1 MGIIIDIIFI
11 IIVGLIILIN
21 LLFRSVVK
29 TTKNI
34 KNEANLSG
42 FEIARKVSSKFCQEE
57 PHIIKKSGKYLDYY
71 NKDRNV
77 IKLSPDVFD
86 GETIYA
92 GVTAFNV
99 ALETDPERKNVA
111 VGHKINSFLVI
122 ASYLFIILGAF
133 ANNILVIRLGLVLFI
148 LTCIIEFVLISSLFK
163 SEEELNK
170 LYEFIKKEK
179 LIKPVESY
187 KDYNL
192 LLILSK
198 LAILP
203 YNFINYFR

>member
-1 MGIIIDIIFI
+1 MIIDILFI
-11 IIVGLIILIN
+11 IVVALIILIN
-21 LLFRSVVK
+21 MLFRSVVK

-42 FEIARKVSSKFCQEE
+42 FEIARKISSKFCDEE
-57 PHIIKKSGKYLDYY
+57 PHIIKKSGKYLDHY

-77 IKLSPDVFD
+77 IKLSPEVFD
-86 GETIYA
+86 GEDIYA

-99 ALETDPERKNVA
+99 ALETDPERKKVA
-111 VGHKINSFLVI
+111 VGHKLNSFLVI

-163 SEEELNK
+163 SDEELNK

-198 LAILP
+198 LATLP

>member
-21 LLFRSVVK
+21 LLFRSIVR
-29 TTKNI
+29 TTKNM

-57 PHIIKKSGKYLDYY
+57 PHIIKKSGKYLDHY

-86 GETIYA
+86 GEDIYA

-111 VGHKINSFLVI
+111 VGHKLNSFLVI

-198 LAILP
+198 LATLP

>member
-21 LLFRSVVK
+21 LLFRSIVR
-29 TTKNI
+29 TTKNM

-86 GETIYA
+86 GEDIYA

-111 VGHKINSFLVI
+111 VGHKLNSFLVI

-179 LIKPVESY
+179 LIKPVETY

-198 LAILP
+198 LATLP

>member
-11 IIVGLIILIN
+11 IVVGLIILIN

-42 FEIARKVSSKFCQEE
+42 FEIARKISSKFCDEE
-57 PHIIKKSGKYLDYY
+57 PHIIKKSGKYLDHY

-77 IKLSPDVFD
+77 IKLSPEVFD
-86 GETIYA
+86 GEDIYA

-99 ALETDPERKNVA
+99 ALETDPERKKVA
-111 VGHKINSFLVI
+111 VGHKLNSFLVI

-163 SEEELNK
+163 SDEELNK

-198 LAILP
+198 LATLP

>member
-42 FEIARKVSSKFCQEE
+42 FEIARKVSTKFCQEE
-57 PHIIKKSGKYLDYY
+57 PHIIKKSGKYLDHY

-86 GETIYA
+86 GEDIYA

-99 ALETDPERKNVA
+99 ALETDPERKKVA
-111 VGHKINSFLVI
+111 VGHKLNSFLVI

-163 SEEELNK
+163 SDEELNK

-198 LAILP
+198 LATLP

>member
-1 MGIIIDIIFI
+1 M
-11 IIVGLIILIN
+11 
-21 LLFRSVVK
+21 
-29 TTKNI
+29 
-34 KNEANLSG
+34 
-42 FEIARKVSSKFCQEE
+42 
-57 PHIIKKSGKYLDYY
+57 
-71 NKDRNV
+71 
-77 IKLSPDVFD
+77 
-86 GETIYA
+86 

-99 ALETDPERKNVA
+99 ALETEQKKKNVA
-111 VGHKINSFLVI
+111 VGHKLNSFLVI

-198 LAILP
+198 LATLP
-203 YNFINYFR
+203 YSFINYFR

>member
-11 IIVGLIILIN
+11 IVVGLIILIN

-42 FEIARKVSSKFCQEE
+42 FEIARKVSTKFCQEE
-57 PHIIKKSGKYLDYY
+57 PHIIKKSGKYLDHY

-86 GETIYA
+86 GEDIYA

-163 SEEELNK
+163 SDEELNK

-198 LAILP
+198 LATLP
-203 YNFINYFR
+203 YSFINYFR

>member
-11 IIVGLIILIN
+11 IVVGLIILIN
-21 LLFRSVVK
+21 MLYRSVAK
-29 TTKNI
+29 TTKNM

-42 FEIARKVSSKFCQEE
+42 FEIARKVSSNFCDEE
-57 PHIIKKSGKYLDYY
+57 PHIIKKSGKYLDHY

-77 IKLSPDVFD
+77 IKLSPEVFD

-99 ALETDPERKNVA
+99 ALETDPERKNV
-111 VGHKINSFLVI
+111 VIGHKINSFLVI
-122 ASYLFIILGAF
+122 ASYLFIILGTF

-148 LTCIIEFVLISSLFK
+148 ITFIVEFILISSLFR

-170 LYEFIKKEK
+170 LYELVKKEK
-179 LIKPVESY
+179 LMKPLEAYQDKS
-187 KDYNL
+187 L
-192 LLILSK
+192 LLALSK
-198 LAILP
+198 PATLP
-203 YNFINYFR
+203 YSFINYFR

>member
-11 IIVGLIILIN
+11 IVVGLIILIN

-29 TTKNI
+29 TTKNM

-42 FEIARKVSSKFCQEE
+42 FEIARKVSSKFCKEE
-57 PHIIKKSGKYLDYY
+57 PHIIKKNGKYLDHY

-99 ALETDPERKNVA
+99 ALETDPERKNVV

-163 SEEELNK
+163 SDEELNK

-187 KDYNL
+187 KDYCL

-198 LAILP
+198 LATLP
-203 YNFINYFR
+203 YSFINYFR

>member
-11 IIVGLIILIN
+11 IVVGLIILIN

-29 TTKNI
+29 TTKNM

-42 FEIARKVSSKFCQEE
+42 FEIARKVSSKFCKEE
-57 PHIIKKSGKYLDYY
+57 PHIIKKNGKYLDHY

-99 ALETDPERKNVA
+99 ALETDPERKNVV

-163 SEEELNK
+163 SDEELNK

-187 KDYNL
+187 KDYCL

-198 LAILP
+198 LATLP

>member
-42 FEIARKVSSKFCQEE
+42 FEIARKVSTKFCQEE
-57 PHIIKKSGKYLDYY
+57 PHIIKKSGKYLDHY

-111 VGHKINSFLVI
+111 VGHKLNSFLVI

-163 SEEELNK
+163 SDEELNK

-187 KDYNL
+187 KDYCL

-198 LAILP
+198 LATLP
-203 YNFINYFR
+203 YSFINYFR

>member
-11 IIVGLIILIN
+11 IVVGLIILIN

-57 PHIIKKSGKYLDYY
+57 PHIIKKNGKYLDHY

-111 VGHKINSFLVI
+111 VGHKLNSFLVI

-163 SEEELNK
+163 SDEELNK

-198 LAILP
+198 LATLP

>member
-11 IIVGLIILIN
+11 IVVGLIILIN

-29 TTKNI
+29 TTKNM

-57 PHIIKKSGKYLDYY
+57 PHIIKKSGKYLDHY

-111 VGHKINSFLVI
+111 VGHKLNSFLVI

>member
-11 IIVGLIILIN
+11 IVVGLIILIN

-111 VGHKINSFLVI
+111 VGHKLNSFLVI

-198 LAILP
+198 LATLP
-203 YNFINYFR
+203 YSFINYFR

>member
-11 IIVGLIILIN
+11 IVVGLIILIN
-21 LLFRSVVK
+21 LLFRSVAK
-29 TTKNI
+29 TTKNM

-86 GETIYA
+86 GEDIYA

-111 VGHKINSFLVI
+111 VGHKLNSFLVI

-198 LAILP
+198 LATLP
-203 YNFINYFR
+203 YSFINYFR

>member
-11 IIVGLIILIN
+11 IVVGLIILIN

-86 GETIYA
+86 GEDIYA

-111 VGHKINSFLVI
+111 VGHKLNSFLVI

-198 LAILP
+198 LATLP
-203 YNFINYFR
+203 YSFINYFR

>member
-11 IIVGLIILIN
+11 IVVGLIILIN

-42 FEIARKVSSKFCQEE
+42 FEIARKVSTKFCQEE

-86 GETIYA
+86 GEDIYA

-163 SEEELNK
+163 SDEELNK

-198 LAILP
+198 LATLP
-203 YNFINYFR
+203 YSFINYFR

>member
-11 IIVGLIILIN
+11 IVVGLIILIN

-86 GETIYA
+86 GEDIYA

-111 VGHKINSFLVI
+111 VGHKLNSFLVI

-179 LIKPVESY
+179 LIKPIESY
-187 KDYNL
+187 KDYCL

-198 LAILP
+198 LATLP
-203 YNFINYFR
+203 YSFINYFR

>member
-42 FEIARKVSSKFCQEE
+42 FEIARKVSTKFCQEE
-57 PHIIKKSGKYLDYY
+57 PHIIKKSGKYLDHY

-163 SEEELNK
+163 SDEELNK

-187 KDYNL
+187 KDYCL

-198 LAILP
+198 LATLP
-203 YNFINYFR
+203 YSFINYFR

>member
-42 FEIARKVSSKFCQEE
+42 FEIARKVSTKFCQEE
-57 PHIIKKSGKYLDYY
+57 PHIIKKSGKYLDHY

-86 GETIYA
+86 GEDIYA

-111 VGHKINSFLVI
+111 VGHKLNSFLVI

-198 LAILP
+198 LATLP
-203 YNFINYFR
+203 YSFINYFR

>member
-11 IIVGLIILIN
+11 IVVGLIILIN

-29 TTKNI
+29 TTKNM

-42 FEIARKVSSKFCQEE
+42 FEIARKVSSKFCKEE
-57 PHIIKKSGKYLDYY
+57 PHIIKKNGKYLDHY

-99 ALETDPERKNVA
+99 ALETDPERKNVV

-122 ASYLFIILGAF
+122 ANYLFIILGAF

-163 SEEELNK
+163 SDEELNK

-187 KDYNL
+187 KDYCL

-198 LAILP
+198 LATLP
-203 YNFINYFR
+203 YSFINYFR

>member
-1 MGIIIDIIFI
+1 MIIDILFI
-11 IIVGLIILIN
+11 IVVVLIILIN
-21 LLFRSVVK
+21 MLFRSVVK

-42 FEIARKVSSKFCQEE
+42 FEIARKISSKFCDEE
-57 PHIIKKSGKYLDYY
+57 PHIIKKSGKYLDHY

-77 IKLSPDVFD
+77 IKLSPEVFD
-86 GETIYA
+86 GEDIYA

-99 ALETDPERKNVA
+99 ALETDPERKKVA
-111 VGHKINSFLVI
+111 VGHKLNSFLVI

-163 SEEELNK
+163 SDEELNK

-198 LAILP
+198 LATLP

>member
-86 GETIYA
+86 GEDIYA

-99 ALETDPERKNVA
+99 ALETDPERKKVA
-111 VGHKINSFLVI
+111 VGHKLNSFLVI

-179 LIKPVESY
+179 LIKPVETY

-198 LAILP
+198 LATLP

>member
-11 IIVGLIILIN
+11 IVVGLIILIN

-42 FEIARKVSSKFCQEE
+42 FEIARKVSSKFCKEE
-57 PHIIKKSGKYLDYY
+57 PHIIKKNGKYLDHY

-111 VGHKINSFLVI
+111 VGHKLNSFLVI

-133 ANNILVIRLGLVLFI
+133 ANNILVIRLGFILFI
-148 LTCIIEFVLISSLFK
+148 LACIIEFVLISSLFR
-163 SEEELNK
+163 SDEELNK
-170 LYEFIKKEK
+170 LYELIKKEK

-198 LAILP
+198 LATLP

>member
-11 IIVGLIILIN
+11 IVVGLIILIN

-42 FEIARKVSSKFCQEE
+42 FEIARKVSTKFCQEE
-57 PHIIKKSGKYLDYY
+57 PHIIKKSGKYLDHY

-111 VGHKINSFLVI
+111 VGHKLNSFLVI

-198 LAILP
+198 LATLP
-203 YNFINYFR
+203 YSFINYFR

>member
-11 IIVGLIILIN
+11 IVVGLIILIN

-42 FEIARKVSSKFCQEE
+42 FEIARKVSTKFCQEE
-57 PHIIKKSGKYLDYY
+57 PHIIKKSGKYLDHY

-86 GETIYA
+86 GEDIYA

-111 VGHKINSFLVI
+111 VGHKLNSFLVI

-179 LIKPVESY
+179 LIKPVETY

-198 LAILP
+198 LATLP
-203 YNFINYFR
+203 YSFINYFR

>member
-1 MGIIIDIIFI
+1 MIIDILFI
-11 IIVGLIILIN
+11 IVVVLIILIN
-21 LLFRSVVK
+21 MLFRSVVK

-42 FEIARKVSSKFCQEE
+42 FEIARKVSSKFCKEE
-57 PHIIKKSGKYLDYY
+57 PHIIKKNGKYLDHY

-86 GETIYA
+86 GEDIYA

-163 SEEELNK
+163 SDEELNK

-198 LAILP
+198 LATLP
-203 YNFINYFR
+203 YSFINYFR